1 MFFLNLYVLEK
12 FVHFFKCD
20 NIKLN
25 KGGKINMKSK
35 SRRKL
40 LSILTIMLFVLIL
53 TIIAP
58 HSELL
63 AQADASTYTGKPA
76 KYIFLFIGDGFG
88 LAQRNSAEI
97 YLASTK
103 TATAPELAPK
113 TKLVMNTFPA
123 QGLTTTYSANSVI
136 TDSSS
141 AGTALATG
149 YKTNDGVVNMDP
161 TMTKKF
167 KTIAEMAKE
176 RGMKVGVLSSVSID
190 HATPACF
197 YAHQP
202 SRNNFYEIAVE
213 LANSNFDYFAG
224 GGFLASLPA
233 NRKERPDIMDLL
245 KTNGFTVTQNKTEF
259 EALKKGVGK
268 VVAFDQ
274 YLDESCALYYELERP
289 VESVSLAE
297 YTRKGIELL
306 DNPKGF
312 FMMVEGGK
320 IDWACHANDAAP
332 AIMDVLAFDAAVG
345 EGLKF
350 YEEHPEDTLIVV
362 VGDHEC
368 GGMTMGFAGTR
379 YGSFFNKIKN
389 QKMSYIEAGKILDV
403 YKKSHTPNYRFEDI
417 IPIIEDVYGLLIL
430 PSEEGAKLETKAKAG
445 DKVAEEK
452 LGMTLTDFEINTLKN
467 AFQMSMMEKKIR
479 PTDEQTYLLYG
490 GYEPL
495 TVTLTHILNQKAGIG
510 WTSYS
515 HTGIPVPSSAIGVG
529 CEVFNGYYDNTDL
542 AKKMMAIAG
551 FEFE

>member
-1 MFFLNLYVLEK
+1 
-12 FVHFFKCD
+12 
-20 NIKLN
+20 
-25 KGGKINMKSK
+25 MKSM
-35 SRRKL
+35 RKL
-40 LSILTIMLFVLIL
+40 LSISIIMLFVLVL

-58 HSELL
+58 QSELL
-63 AQADASTYTGKPA
+63 TQADASTYTGKQA

-88 LAQRNSAEI
+88 LAQRNSAEV
-97 YLASTK
+97 YVASIE
-103 TATAPELAPK
+103 TAEAPELAPN
-113 TKLVMNTFPA
+113 TKLIMNTFLA
-123 QGLTTTYSANSVI
+123 QGMTTTYSANSII
-136 TDSSS
+136 TDSAS

-176 RGMKVGVLSSVSID
+176 RGMKIGVLSSVSID

-245 KTNGFTVTQNKTEF
+245 KANGFTVTQNKTEF

-274 YLDESCALYYELERP
+274 YLDASCALYYELERP
-289 VESVSLAE
+289 VDSVSLAE

-332 AIMDVLAFDAAVG
+332 AIIDVLAFDAAVS

-368 GGMTMGFAGTR
+368 GGMTIGFAGTK
-379 YGSFFNKIKN
+379 YDSFFDILKY
-389 QKMSYIEAGKILDV
+389 QKMSYIEFDKKLDA
-403 YKKSHTPNYRFEDI
+403 YKKSHAPDYRFEDI
-417 IPIIEDVYGLLIL
+417 IPMIEDVYGLLVL
-430 PSEEGAKLETKAKAG
+430 PAEERTELETKAKAS
-445 DKVAEEK
+445 DKAAEEK
-452 LGMTLTDFEINTLKN
+452 LGRTLTDFEINTLKN
-467 AFQMSMMEKKIR
+467 AFQMSMIEKKIR
-479 PTDEQTYLLYG
+479 PIDQQTYLLYG

-510 WTSYS
+510 WTSYA
-515 HTGIPVPSSAIGVG
+515 HTGIPVPLSAIGVG
-529 CEVFNGYYDNTDL
+529 YEVFNGYYDNTDV

>member
-1 MFFLNLYVLEK
+1 
-12 FVHFFKCD
+12 
-20 NIKLN
+20 
-25 KGGKINMKSK
+25 MKSM
-35 SRRKL
+35 RKL
-40 LSILTIMLFVLIL
+40 LSILTMLFVLVL
-53 TIIAP
+53 TITAP
-58 HSELL
+58 YSVLL
-63 AQADASTYTGKPA
+63 AQADAGTYTA

-97 YLASTK
+97 YLASIK
-103 TATAPELAPK
+103 TATDSAPELATK
-113 TKLVMNTFPA
+113 TRLVMNTFPA
-123 QGLTTTYSANSVI
+123 QGMTTTYSANSII

-141 AGTALATG
+141 AATALACG
-149 YKTNDGVVNMDP
+149 YKTNDGVVGMDP
-161 TMTKKF
+161 TIKKKF

-176 RGMKVGVLSSVSID
+176 RGMNVGILSSVSID
-190 HATPACF
+190 HATPASF

-202 SRNNFYEIAVE
+202 SRNNYYEIAVE

-224 GGFLASLPA
+224 GGFLGNLPA

-245 KTNGFTVTQNKTEF
+245 KANGFTVTQNKTEF

-274 YLDESCALYYELERP
+274 YLDASCALYYELERP

-297 YTRKGIELL
+297 YTKKGIELL

-332 AIMDVLAFDAAVG
+332 AIIDTLAFDAAVG

-350 YEEHPEDTLIVV
+350 YEKHPEDTLIVV

-368 GGMTMGFAGTR
+368 GGMTMGFAGTK

-403 YKKSHTPNYRFEDI
+403 YMKSHTPDYRFEDI
-417 IPIIEDVYGLLIL
+417 IPIIEDVYSLLVL
-430 PSEEGAKLETKAKAG
+430 PSEEGAKLETEAKAG

-467 AFQMSMMEKKIR
+467 AFQMSMMEKNIR
-479 PTDEQTYLLYG
+479 PTDQQTYLLYG

-495 TVTLTHILNQKAGIG
+495 IVTLTHILNQKAGIG

-515 HTGIPVPSSAIGVG
+515 HTGIPVPLSAIGVS
-529 CEVFNGYYDNTDL
+529 CEVFNGYYDNTDV

-551 FEFE
+551 FKFE